1 MTYLGL
7 IDIIEFN
14 KVMTNKFSK
23 EQLEEFI
30 RLIAADNE
38 TAYNNAVELFYIDTM
53 EFDYED
59 VEDLINNIKSGNP
72 TAIKRFIEDI
82 DNYCKEELKDE
93 DEVPFWSYIHSLK
106 EKTDKWRYVMDLGT
120 QYHKDGKD
128 PNKYIDEIKEKVNNE
143 FKK

>member
-1 MTYLGL
+1 MSYLDLG
-7 IDIIEFN
+7 DIIAFN

-38 TAYNNAVELFYIDTM
+38 TAYNNAVESFYVDTM

-59 VEDLINNIKSGNP
+59 VEDLINSIKSSNP
-72 TAIKRFIEDI
+72 NAIKRFIADI

-93 DEVPFWSYIHSLK
+93 DDAPFWSYIHSLK
-106 EKTDKWRYVMDLGT
+106 EKTDEWRYAMDLGAH
-120 QYHKDGKD
+120 YHKDGKD
-128 PNKYIDEIKEKVNNE
+128 PNEYIDEIKEKVNSE

>member
-1 MTYLGL
+1 MTYLDL
-7 IDIIEFN
+7 TDIIEFN

-23 EQLEEFI
+23 EQIEEFI

-38 TAYNNAVELFYIDTM
+38 TAYNNAVESFYVDTM

-59 VEDLINNIKSGNP
+59 VEDLINSIKSGNP
-72 TAIKRFIEDI
+72 NAIKRFIADI

-93 DEVPFWSYIHSLK
+93 DGAPFWSYICSLK
-106 EKTDKWRYVMDLGT
+106 EKTDKWRYAMDLGT
-120 QYHKDGKD
+120 RYHKDGKD